1 MFLSVSQEGGRIYD
15 LHSTLDDVGSNVKVK
30 QSLLFLPIHC
40 SCHSWWT
47 SLRMVC
53 CFFFSSAE
61 FMRAEQVSNASIDP
75 RMLLV
80 YPGPDPDSSCEA
92 CLLLAPDQ
100 S

>member
-1 MFLSVSQEGGRIYD
+1 MFLSVSQEGERIYD

-30 QSLLFLPIHC
+30 QSLLALPIHC

-47 SLRMVC
+47 SLRMIC
-53 CFFFSSAE
+53 CSFTK

-80 YPGPDPDSSCEA
+80 DPGPDPDSSCQP
-92 CLLLAPDQ
+92 CLLLLLAPDQ